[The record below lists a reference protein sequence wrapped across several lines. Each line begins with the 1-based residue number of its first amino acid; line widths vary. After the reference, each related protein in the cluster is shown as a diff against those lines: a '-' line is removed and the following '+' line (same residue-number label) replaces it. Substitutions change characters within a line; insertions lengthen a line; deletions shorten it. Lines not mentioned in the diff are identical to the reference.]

1 MILTVS
7 TFFCFHS
14 VSATATNVSAQINSI
29 PMLNGTNFKI
39 WLENVEIVLGCLDL
53 DLALWMERPTST
65 PENPNEVKIEKWD
78 RSNRMSLM
86 IMKRSIPE
94 AFRGSITE
102 SKDAK
107 KFLEEIKQIFAKNE
121 KTETSNLLA
130 TLISMRYKGKGNIRE
145 YIMEMSNLAGKLKA
159 LKLQLSEDLLVHLVL
174 ISLPAQ
180 FSQFIVSYNTQKD
193 KWSLNELISHCVQEE
208 ERIKRD
214 RTESAH
220 LASNSQNNKRK
231 RTKDTAESKAQQKKL
246 NTQVKAFTCNFCKK
260 EGHMKRECPKYA
272 AWRVKKGN
280 LLALVCFEVN
290 LTSVPKDT
298 WWVDSGATTH
308 ISLSLQG
315 CLWSRL
321 PSDAER
327 FIYVGDG
334 KTFAVEAIGTFRLL
348 LKTGLYLELEET
360 YVVPSFRRNLVSIS
374 TLDKLGYSCSFGNNK
389 FSLFLN
395 SNLISTGSLSLH
407 DNLYLLDTIASFN

>member
-53 DLALWMERPTST
+53 DLALRMERPTST

-78 RSNRMSLM
+78 RSNRTSLM

-280 LLALVCFEVN
+280 LLALVCSEVN

-308 ISLSLQG
+308 ISLSL
-315 CLWSRL
+315 
-321 PSDAER
+321 
-327 FIYVGDG
+327 
-334 KTFAVEAIGTFRLL
+334 
-348 LKTGLYLELEET
+348 
-360 YVVPSFRRNLVSIS
+360 
-374 TLDKLGYSCSFGNNK
+374 
-389 FSLFLN
+389 
-395 SNLISTGSLSLH
+395 
-407 DNLYLLDTIASFN
+407 